1 MTLLT
6 AHSGSDELPENSIK
20 FASFFRNKPAV
31 DAIEVDVRYDDL
43 EHKLV
48 LHHEPL
54 EKDRLYTSLASI
66 FKCIKNSHL
75 LINCDLKE
83 TGLEDEVFWLA
94 DQYGIKH
101 RVLLSGAVNPL
112 FLKRHANHIL
122 MNLENGIDIDRLTG
136 VLNEQV
142 LVVALETLAQ
152 KGATLINLNENW
164 LTPTI
169 QERGEELG
177 LLFSVWTVNDYKKI
191 ARYRKQRVFN
201 ITSKKA
207 WGFITREVGISS

>member
-1 MTLLT
+1 MSTMTLLT

-94 DQYGIKH
+94 DQIENLMAFY
-101 RVLLSGAVNPL
+101 VS
-112 FLKRHANHIL
+112 HA
-122 MNLENGIDIDRLTG
+122 DC
-136 VLNEQV
+136 
-142 LVVALETLAQ
+142 
-152 KGATLINLNENW
+152 
-164 LTPTI
+164 
-169 QERGEELG
+169 LG
-177 LLFSVWTVNDYKKI
+177 RYKI
-191 ARYRKQRVFN
+191 
-201 ITSKKA
+201 I
-207 WGFITREVGISS
+207 